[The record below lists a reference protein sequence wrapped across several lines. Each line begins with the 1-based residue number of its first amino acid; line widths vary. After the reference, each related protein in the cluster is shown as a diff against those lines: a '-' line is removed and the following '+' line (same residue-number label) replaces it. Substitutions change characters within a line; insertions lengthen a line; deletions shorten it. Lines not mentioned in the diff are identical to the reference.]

1 MTPAAVPFI
10 NPAFLWAGMGLAL
23 IPIVIYI
30 LNRRRYR
37 TGAWAAMR
45 FLLAANR
52 QTLRRTRLEQ
62 LLLMALRITL
72 LVLLGLAM
80 GRPFLQ
86 SGAAPAV
93 FTERT
98 HHIFVLDDSFSMS
111 ARDDPHESGE
121 PTRRAFDMQ
130 IELAYRVLQDLPTR
144 DPVSLFWM
152 GYPARQVN
160 RKPIFDRALAGRLL
174 KTAKPGHGHSDLIG
188 ALRRVRDLIAS
199 LREEHP
205 RHTVY
210 VFSDF
215 AKPTLQ
221 PAAEQASGFRLQ
233 AAGASPEA
241 RSPEPGALRPAT
253 RLSSPKSVAGSD
265 LSAPSLVLSPPESL
279 KSLAHEITRSASL
292 VLHDVYDHDTPNLA
306 NTYLAPQTNLVGA
319 GEVAEIVNTITNL
332 AARRSAV
339 CKVRIAV
346 DGKKIREFTIEPLEA
361 GASQS
366 LSFAIEFELPGLH
379 TIQSTLLAES
389 NERALP
395 GDVLKLDNTRLVV
408 VEAREQVP
416 ILIVDGK
423 PGATRLRGHAGYLDV
438 ALAPALAPAPDR
450 QVDPGSAAAD
460 LSGLAPTII
469 AEDELASR
477 DLSSVDVVAL
487 CNVKRLGEDTWQRL
501 EGFVQNGGGL
511 LLFLGDLVDLE
522 HYNSAAKALLPG
534 RLIEP
539 AFVEVSEP
547 NFVNFAAGTLAEPLK
562 TDFEGRPES
571 GLFRAHVHQ
580 YIKMATALDTG
591 RTLIRY
597 TSGDPA
603 IAERRIGAGK
613 CVLVSTTANMAWT
626 NLPAKGDFITLVM
639 NLVQHVAPAG
649 AANRNFTVGDSFIED
664 IAVISAGGEE
674 YLIHR
679 PDGTAAQLAIEA
691 SRGFEASRGS
701 DGRAGG
707 FRVRFDHLDR
717 AGAYRLHMPSVED
730 PMIVNLHPLESDLTP
745 LTEDEI
751 RQAFDCDL
759 EYIVARATDAEWVG
773 GGRSEFA
780 SMMVYAVLLLL
791 LSETLLAMW
800 FDHERHEE
808 RLRAPGSGLQGK
820 HPKPVARSL

>member
-1 MTPAAVPFI
+1 MMPPAAVPFI

-37 TGAWAAMR
+37 TVAWAAMR

-52 QTLRRTRLEQ
+52 KTIRRTRLEQ

-93 FTERT
+93 FAERT

-111 ARDDPHESGE
+111 ARNDPHESGE

-130 IELAYRVLQDLPTR
+130 IELAYRLLQDLPTR

-221 PAAEQASGFRLQ
+221 PAEAPALSTQHSALSTQ
-233 AAGASPEA
+233 SSVPSP
-241 RSPEPGALRPAT
+241 L
-253 RLSSPKSVAGSD
+253 
-265 LSAPSLVLSPPESL
+265 ESL

-332 AARRSAV
+332 AARRSAE
-339 CKVRIAV
+339 CKVRIAI
-346 DGKKIREFTIEPLEA
+346 DGKQIREFTIEPLEA

-379 TIQSTLLAES
+379 TIQSTLLAKS

-438 ALAPALAPAPDR
+438 ALAPALAPDR

-522 HYNSAAKALLPG
+522 HYNKAARALLPG

-539 AFVEVSEP
+539 AFVEVSES

-691 SRGFEASRGS
+691 SRGFEAPRGS

-717 AGAYRLHMPSVED
+717 AGAYRLHMPGVED
-730 PMIVNLHPLESDLTP
+730 PMIVNLNPLESDLTP

-808 RLRAPGSGLQGK
+808 RLRAPGFKGST
-820 HPKPVARSL
+820 RSL

>member
-1 MTPAAVPFI
+1 MPPAAIPFV

-23 IPIVIYI
+23 IPIAIYI

-37 TGAWAAMR
+37 TVAWAAMR

-52 QTLRRTRLEQ
+52 KTLRRTRLEQ

-93 FTERT
+93 FAERT

-111 ARDDPHESGE
+111 AREDPRESGE
-121 PTRRAFDMQ
+121 PARKAFDMQ
-130 IELAYRVLQDLPTR
+130 IELAYRLLQDLPTS

-174 KTAKPGHGHSDLIG
+174 RTAKPGQGHSNLIG
-188 ALRRVRDLIAS
+188 ALRLVRDVIDS
-199 LREEHP
+199 LRDEHP

-210 VFSDF
+210 LFSDF
-215 AKPTLQ
+215 ARPTLQ
-221 PAAEQASGFRLQ
+221 PAAEEASGFRLQ
-233 AAGASPEA
+233 ATGASPEA
-241 RSPEPGALRPAT
+241 RSPEPGALRPAAAGSE
-253 RLSSPKSVAGSD
+253 LSSR
-265 LSAPSLVLSPPESL
+265 ESL
-279 KSLAHEITRSASL
+279 KSLAHEITRHASL
-292 VLHDVYDHDTPNLA
+292 VLHDVYDHDTSNLA

-319 GEVAEIVNTITNL
+319 GEVAEIASTITNL
-332 AARRSAV
+332 GTRRSV
-339 CKVRIAV
+339 ECKVRIAL
-346 DGKKIREFTIEPLEA
+346 DGKDIRELTLEPLEA
-361 GASQS
+361 GASHS
-366 LSFAIEFELPGLH
+366 LSFAIEFESSGLH
-379 TIQSTLLAES
+379 TLQSTLLAES
-389 NERALP
+389 
-395 GDVLKLDNTRLVV
+395 GDVLKIDNTRLVV

-438 ALAPALAPAPDR
+438 ALAPALAEDR
-450 QVDPGSAAAD
+450 QAD
-460 LSGLAPTII
+460 AGVRRGGLAPAII

-487 CNVKRLGEDTWQRL
+487 CNVKRLSEDTWQRL
-501 EGFVQNGGGL
+501 EGFVQNGRGL

-522 HYNSAAKALLPG
+522 HYNTAARALLPG

-539 AFVEVSEP
+539 AFVEVSES
-547 NFVNFAAGTLAEPLK
+547 NWVNFAAGTIAEPLK
-562 TDFEGRPES
+562 TDFDGRPGS
-571 GLFRAHVHQ
+571 GLFRANVHQ
-580 YIKMATALDTG
+580 YIKMAAALDTARGRWFAG
-591 RTLIRY
+591 RTLVSY

-613 CVLVSTTANMAWT
+613 CVVVSTTANMAWT

-649 AANRNFTVGDSFIED
+649 AARRNFTVGDSFIED
-664 IAVISAGGEE
+664 INVISAGGQD
-674 YLIHR
+674 YLIR
-679 PDGTAAQLAIEA
+679 SPDGTEARLVIERL
-691 SRGFEASRGS
+691 RGAGA
-701 DGRAGG
+701 RAGG
-707 FRVRFDHLDR
+707 FRLRFDHLDQ
-717 AGAYRLHMPSVED
+717 AGEYRLHTPGVED
-730 PMIVNLHPLESDLTP
+730 AMSVNLNPVESDLTP
-745 LTEDEI
+745 LTEGEI
-751 RQAFDCDL
+751 KRAFDCDL
-759 EYIVARATDAEWVG
+759 EYIVARATEDEWVG

-791 LSETLLAMW
+791 LGETLLAMW

-808 RLRAPGSGLQGK
+808 GLRAPGFRGST
-820 HPKPVARSL
+820 

>member
-1 MTPAAVPFI
+1 MPPAAVPFI

-37 TGAWAAMR
+37 TVAWAAMR

-52 QTLRRTRLEQ
+52 KTIRRTRLEQ

-93 FTERT
+93 FAERT

-111 ARDDPHESGE
+111 ATIDPHESGE

-130 IELAYRVLQDLPTR
+130 IELAYRLLQDLPTR

-221 PAAEQASGFRLQ
+221 PA
-233 AAGASPEA
+233 EA
-241 RSPEPGALRPAT
+241 PALSTQHSA
-253 RLSSPKSVAGSD
+253 LSSQHSALSTQHSALSTQHSV
-265 LSAPSLVLSPPESL
+265 PSPLESL

-292 VLHDVYDHDTPNLA
+292 VLHDVCDHDTPNLA

-332 AARRSAV
+332 AARRSAE

-346 DGKKIREFTIEPLEA
+346 DGKEVREFTIEPLEA

-379 TIQSTLLAES
+379 TIQSTLLAKS

-423 PGATRLRGHAGYLDV
+423 PGATRLRGHAGYLNV

-450 QVDPGSAAAD
+450 QVDPGSTAAD

-501 EGFVQNGGGL
+501 EGFVHNGGGL

-522 HYNSAAKALLPG
+522 HYNSAAQALLPC

-539 AFVEVSEP
+539 AFVEVSES

-679 PDGTAAQLAIEA
+679 PDGTAARLAIEA
-691 SRGFEASRGS
+691 SRGFEAPRGS

-717 AGAYRLHMPSVED
+717 AGAYRLHMPGVED
-730 PMIVNLHPLESDLTP
+730 PMIVNLNPLESDLTP

-808 RLRAPGSGLQGK
+808 RLRAPGFKGST
-820 HPKPVARSL
+820 RSLKPEA